1 MLLCN
6 YNKGGEQVEEQRNKE
21 YLEKIKSYIKMYE
34 QNTMTKEQL
43 KEFCGLMVSYCHE
56 KRHADCSLAIPELK
70 FAELEKYTH
79 AQYCNENFIEVNESF
94 LDDVLVRK
102 TARIGD
108 LINTLGHEMEH
119 YDQNSHLIEYDK
131 MSVEEQSDIDSESK
145 KSVDA
150 YKNYFK
156 LREEDVK
163 VLHDLLSP
171 YLKDNEIPKGY
182 SSLDDYY
189 ADVSFASYS
198 TILSESDARK
208 EGASFSVSVLNDLEK
223 NGSPVS
229 GGLFSFFNFFNKK
242 KDEISSWFLTKE
254 KLKQNYVMDKDRRFT
269 DFNKNLMND
278 FAQIY
283 TADEKTILDIVEK
296 VESKNG
302 ALKEL
307 NTYEYSKALAFLVR
321 TKTLEQKK
329 ALLKNAIFNGY
340 NRLIN
345 VLTNSISNDVDFKK
359 NKEDISNFTMN
370 CLNGKEYDGKN
381 LNSKYAYAFNDYSKI
396 LKPEQFEQLIGEKLK
411 INALTAKSLITFSDY
426 SDFSMNSIMSYQKT
440 AKKLGKNGEIFN
452 KALFSQVKIERK
464 MELLESGQI
473 DKESFETIKNSI
485 KQDERYQMY
494 AGEID
499 GLLKSNEKRI
509 SKGVFGK
516 VPLHSDTQ
524 DKKIMSLFS
533 KYMVNFYGDN
543 SASDGNKD
551 NGEFKRINDK
561 MLKYIDMKSGS
572 ISDNLEMSDS
582 EIAMIESTEFSSDE
596 IKELKTNKR
605 AVRKLAYILGSGV
618 YTKDGES
625 VNLSSAQQV
634 GLAKLLAKVND
645 LGLKSQKTTNLSGVA
660 KQFEN
665 TVGKQIDRVENSL

>member
-1 MLLCN
+1 M
-6 YNKGGEQVEEQRNKE
+6 EEQRNKE

-43 KEFCGLMVSYCHE
+43 KEFCGLMVNYCHE

-229 GGLFSFFNFFNKK
+229 GGLFSFFNFFSKK
-242 KDEISSWFLTKE
+242 KDEISSWFLTRE
-254 KLKQNYVMDKDRRFT
+254 KLKQNYVMDKDKRFT

-345 VLTNSISNDVDFKK
+345 VLTNSISNDVDFKR
-359 NKEDISNFTMN
+359 NKEDVSNFTMN
-370 CLNGKEYDGKN
+370 CLNEKEYAGKN

-411 INALTAKSLITFSDY
+411 IDALTAKSLITFSDY
-426 SDFSMNSIMSYQKT
+426 SDFSMNSIMSYQKI
-440 AKKLGKNGEIFN
+440 AKKLGKNGEVFN

-509 SKGVFGK
+509 SKGIFGK
-516 VPLHSDTQ
+516 VSLASDTQ

-543 SASDGNKD
+543 SASDSDKD

-596 IKELKTNKR
+596 IKELKANKR

-645 LGLKSQKTTNLSGVA
+645 LGLKSQNTTNLSGVA

-665 TVGKQIDRVENSL
+665 TVGKQIDRAENSL

>member
-1 MLLCN
+1 M
-6 YNKGGEQVEEQRNKE
+6 EEQRNKE

-182 SSLDDYY
+182 NSLDDYY

-242 KDEISSWFLTKE
+242 KDEISSWFLTRE
-254 KLKQNYVMDKDRRFT
+254 KLKQNYVMDKDKRFT

-345 VLTNSISNDVDFKK
+345 VLTNSISNDVDFKR
-359 NKEDISNFTMN
+359 NKEDVSNFTMN
-370 CLNGKEYDGKN
+370 CLNEKEYAGKN

-411 INALTAKSLITFSDY
+411 ISALTAKSLITFSDY

-440 AKKLGKNGEIFN
+440 AKKLGKNGEVFN

-543 SASDGNKD
+543 SASDSDKD
-551 NGEFKRINDK
+551 NVEFKRINDK

-572 ISDNLEMSDS
+572 ISANLEMSDS

-665 TVGKQIDRVENSL
+665 TVEKQIDRAENSL